1 MTVVLVSSR
10 MPLMELATKALTYAG
25 RHGARWFYP
34 IRMRRAFRRDLA
46 EAARTQ
52 RTMSAAAT
60 TASNAV

>member
-1 MTVVLVSSR
+1 
-10 MPLMELATKALTYAG
+10 MELATKALTYAG